1 MIIEE
6 EGNAMQKNNCTEI
19 CKGIIKEVKNHGIDY
34 APTITVEYIVNRN
47 SYELKEILVNKPYEK
62 IKLGFIPIGYKTK
75 SLIEIKTGVQTI
87 AGNEVRVKYNP
98 NNPREAYLLDNDSK
112 VNWY

>member
-1 MIIEE
+1 
-6 EGNAMQKNNCTEI
+6 MQKSNCTEI
-19 CKGIIKEVKNHGIDY
+19 CKGIIKEVKTRGIDY
-34 APTITVEYIVNRN
+34 SPTITVEYIVDGN
-47 SYELKEILVNKPYEK
+47 SYELNEALVNKPYEK

-87 AGNEVRVKYNP
+87 SGNEVRVKYNP
-98 NNPREAYLLDNDSK
+98 SNPGEAYLLDNDSK